1 MIATDRRIADIQV
14 LRGIA
19 VSAVFIQH
27 YASWFPLKVASSS
40 MKLDFLWIGVDL
52 FFVISGFLIVSK
64 LLTYDRNAPSS
75 ALRSFWAARFRR
87 LLPAAAFWALI
98 GIVISFSV
106 AWLDNRSVTQVGTA
120 AITSLTGT
128 SNLYFSACSHGYL
141 PAGSCV
147 GKGPFSV
154 YWSLS
159 FEEQFYFVAS
169 ICLLLGYRT
178 CFLII
183 LGAAC
188 AWNLS
193 TEWTSPWSLSW
204 VTRPYGLAVGS
215 GLAYLFWR
223 WPKLS
228 TKVMAVTDRFV
239 LAVILLIL
247 TVFMGIFYTPA
258 ATFIA
263 SIFCGLLVW
272 LATMDGCFSK
282 TPVGRFVEYLGER
295 SYSFYLSHVT
305 VILFFRDV
313 VIRATGAQNDEDLPH
328 SWLLFAFAFGMTL
341 ILSDLSYR
349 YIENRF
355 RLRS

>member
-1 MIATDRRIADIQV
+1 MIAPDRRIADIQV

-27 YASWFPLKVASSS
+27 YASWFPLKVANSS

-64 LLTYDRNAPSS
+64 LLTHHRNDPSS
-75 ALRSFWAARFRR
+75 AFRSFWVARFRR

-98 GIVISFSV
+98 GIVLSLSV
-106 AWLDNRSVTQVGTA
+106 AWLDNRSMSQVGTA
-120 AITSLTGT
+120 AIASLTGT
-128 SNLYFSACSHGYL
+128 SNLYFSACSDGYL
-141 PAGSCV
+141 PTELCV
-147 GKGPFSV
+147 GKGPFTV

-159 FEEQFYFVAS
+159 FEEQFYLVAS
-169 ICLLLGYRT
+169 ACLLLGYRA
-178 CFLII
+178 CFLIV

-188 AWNLS
+188 VWNLS

-247 TVFMGIFYTPA
+247 TVFMGIFYTPV

-282 TPVGRFVEYLGER
+282 TPVGRFVQYLGER
-295 SYSFYLSHVT
+295 SYSFYLSHVI
-305 VILFFRDV
+305 VILFVRDV
-313 VIRATGAQNDEDLPH
+313 VLRTTGSRIDETLPQ
-328 SWLLFAFAFGMTL
+328 SWVLFVFTFSMTL
-341 ILSDLSYR
+341 ILSNLSYR
-349 YIENRF
+349 HIENRF
-355 RLRS
+355 RHRS